1 MGITRQLRGRR
12 WQIWILTLLLI
23 VVSLGG
29 CSLER
34 FRVQSARAGQIVVSS
49 LSDPRT
55 FNPVISQEVS
65 PVFSYLFDGLI
76 TENGVTGELEPDL
89 AEAWEISDDGLE
101 IVFTLRENLKWSD
114 GESLTVDDVVFTYN
128 DLYLNSEIPND
139 ARDILRVGEEGNLP
153 TVTKLDERR
162 VVFQVPEPFAP
173 FLRTTGLRI
182 LPRHI
187 LEASVHEKDPDGNP
201 RFLSMWGTDSNP
213 QDIIGSGP
221 YRMVNYATSQ
231 RVVLERNP
239 YYWRQDAQGQAQP
252 YIERMVVQIVE
263 SADTALIQ
271 FRSGGLDLLS
281 VSPEYFSLLKQ
292 EERRLDF
299 SIYEGGPT
307 LSSSFISFN
316 LNKGERNGR
325 PLVDPIKSRWFNTVE
340 FRQAVAYAINR
351 QQMLNNIF
359 QGIGE
364 PQNSPIPVQSPYY
377 LAPEDGLKTYDYDP
391 DRARELLL
399 GAGFTY
405 NNSGQLLDA
414 EGNRVRFTL
423 MTNAGNKIREAMGA
437 QIRQDLSQ
445 IGMQVDFT
453 PIAFNTLVDRLSN
466 SLEFECYLLG
476 FSGGGVEPNSSA
488 NIWRVDGGLHTFNQ
502 QPRPGQP
509 PISGREVA
517 DWETQIS
524 QLFIA
529 GAQELDEE
537 RRQDIYGQAQMLI
550 QENLPFIYLIN
561 PLSMTVVSND
571 IQGVQYSALGGAL
584 WNIHELELQE

>member
-1 MGITRQLRGRR
+1 MRIKRLLRKGLV
-12 WQIWILTLLLI
+12 WALAGLLI
-23 VVSLGG
+23 VVLAG
-29 CSLER
+29 CRLEQ

-65 PVFSYLFDGLI
+65 PVFGYLFEGLV
-76 TENGVTGELEPDL
+76 TTNGLTGEIEPDL
-89 AEAWEISDDGLE
+89 AESWQVSEDGQQ
-101 IVFTLRENLKWSD
+101 IIFTLRAGLKWSD
-114 GESLTVDDVVFTYN
+114 GEPLTVDDVVFTYN
-128 DLYLNSEIPND
+128 DLYLNPDIPTD
-139 ARDILRVGEEGNLP
+139 ARDILRVGEEGTLP
-153 TVTKLDERR
+153 TISKIDGRR
-162 VVFQVPEPFAP
+162 VALRVSEPFAP
-173 FLRTTGLRI
+173 FLRNAGVPI

-187 LEASVHEKDPDGNP
+187 LEVSVREKDPEGRS
-201 RFLSMWGTDSNP
+201 RFLGMWGTDSNP
-213 QDIIGSGP
+213 QDIVGSGP

-239 YYWRQDAQGQAQP
+239 YYWRRDDQGQPQP

-271 FRSGGLDLLS
+271 FRSRGLDLLS
-281 VSPEYFSLLKQ
+281 VSPEYFSLLKR
-292 EERRLDF
+292 EEDRLDF

-316 LNKGERNGR
+316 LNKGRRNGR
-325 PLVDPIKSRWFNTVE
+325 PLVDPIKSRWFNTVA

-364 PQNSPIPVQSPYY
+364 PENSPIPVQSPYY
-377 LAPEDGLKTYDYDP
+377 LAPEDGLRTYDYDP
-391 DRARELLL
+391 DKARELLL

-405 NNSGQLLDA
+405 NSSGQLLDA

-437 QIRQDLSQ
+437 QIRQDLSRM
-445 IGMQVDFT
+445 GMQVDFT
-453 PIAFNTLVDRLSN
+453 PIAFNTLVERLSN
-466 SLEFECYLLG
+466 SLQFECYLLG

-488 NIWRVDGGLHTFNQ
+488 NIWRVDGGLHNFNQ

-509 PISGREVA
+509 PLEGREVA
-517 DWETQIS
+517 DWEAQID
-524 QLFIA
+524 QLYID
-529 GAQELDEE
+529 GAQTLDEDE
-537 RRQDIYGQAQMLI
+537 RKEIYGRAQMLV

-561 PLSMTVVSND
+561 PLSMTAVSNK

-584 WNIHELELQE
+584 WNIHELQLQE